1 MSAPRFD
8 WRGVLAR
15 GLFCLFVVF
24 ALYNPSGYSY
34 LHWLFQGFGWFW
46 LKLAVGTVLAA
57 ILLMLWRTT
66 SGVLKRGGM
75 LLVGLFCLGAGMS
88 WARLTGLPLLGG
100 ETLPVWGL
108 LSLAVLFTAG
118 LSYSHLDHR
127 LGGITH
133 TEEVK

>member
-34 LHWLFQGFGWFW
+34 LHWLAQGPGWFW
-46 LKLAVGTVLAA
+46 LKLLVGTLLA
-57 ILLMLWRTT
+57 ITLLMLWRTT
-66 SGVLKRGGM
+66 SGVLKRPGIV
-75 LLVGLFCLGAGMS
+75 LVGLFCLGAGMTWS
-88 WARLTGLPLLGG
+88 RLTGLPVLGAEQLL
-100 ETLPVWGL
+100 VWVL
-108 LSLAVLFTAG
+108 LSLAALFTAG

-133 TEEVK
+133 TEEIK

>member
-1 MSAPRFD
+1 MTATRFD

-34 LHWLFQGFGWFW
+34 LHWLVQGFGWFW
-46 LKLAVGTVLAA
+46 LKLAVGTVLVTV
-57 ILLMLWRTT
+57 LLRLWRTT
-66 SGVLKRGGM
+66 SGVLKRRGM
-75 LLVGLFCLGAGMS
+75 VLVGLFCLGTGMS
-88 WARLTGLPLLGG
+88 FLDGGSLPIWALPI
-100 ETLPVWGL
+100 WAL

>member
-34 LHWLFQGFGWFW
+34 LHWLAQGFGWFW
-46 LKLAVGTVLAA
+46 LKLAVGTVLATV
-57 ILLMLWRTT
+57 LLMLWRTT

-75 LLVGLFCLGAGMS
+75 VLVGLFCLGAGMS
-88 WARLTGLPLLGG
+88 WARLTGWPLLGG
-100 ETLPVWGL
+100 EALPVWAL
-108 LSLAVLFTAG
+108 LSLAALFTAG

>member
-1 MSAPRFD
+1 M
-8 WRGVLAR
+8 
-15 GLFCLFVVF
+15 
-24 ALYNPSGYSY
+24 
-34 LHWLFQGFGWFW
+34 
-46 LKLAVGTVLAA
+46 GTVLAA

-88 WARLTGLPLLGG
+88 LARRTGLPLLGG

-118 LSYSHLDHR
+118 LSYSQLDHR

-133 TEEVK
+133 SEELK

>member
-1 MSAPRFD
+1 MSVPRFD

-34 LHWLFQGFGWFW
+34 LHWLAQGSGWFW
-46 LKLAVGTVLAA
+46 LKLAVGTLLAVV
-57 ILLMLWRTT
+57 LLMLWRTT
-66 SGVLKRGGM
+66 SGVLKRPGIV
-75 LLVGLFCLGAGMS
+75 LVGLFCLGAGMS
-88 WARLTGLPLLGG
+88 WSHVTGLPVLGADSLL
-100 ETLPVWGL
+100 VWAL

-133 TEEVK
+133 TEEIK